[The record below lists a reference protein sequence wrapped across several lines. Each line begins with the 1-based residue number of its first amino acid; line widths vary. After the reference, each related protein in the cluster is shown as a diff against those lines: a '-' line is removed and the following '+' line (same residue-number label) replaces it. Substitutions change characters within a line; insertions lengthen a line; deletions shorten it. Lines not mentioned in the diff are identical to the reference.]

1 VATLIDLGVLLLA
14 HRRPALL
21 PLIVRQ
27 IKGAWPLS
35 CIQIALDRPS
45 PAVLEVVQDLSRVE
59 GVEVL
64 RCPLPAVAEREN
76 FMQVRAWQH
85 EQMLPRAPKYMAIWD
100 DDHVLE
106 ATAEA
111 KADMEWG
118 VDLIYAVK
126 AFLWD
131 SLALVNT
138 KMPEH
143 RSVLFFRVRPEDRFP
158 LDRMIHAPT
167 PLHDHPTSTACLGA
181 RLIDVGYLDA
191 AERAQIFARYA
202 RAGKIDAATKP
213 LVEPSAPKRFNT
225 ANHDLMDEVKAAL
238 K

>member
-1 VATLIDLGVLLLA
+1 VIDLGVLLLA

-64 RCPLPAVAEREN
+64 RCPMPAVAEREN
-76 FMQVRAWQH
+76 FMAVREWQRQ
-85 EQMLPRAPKYMAIWD
+85 QMASRDPKYMAIWD

-106 ATAEA
+106 STAEA
-111 KADMEWG
+111 KADMAAG
-118 VDLIYAVK
+118 IDLLYAVK
-126 AFLWD
+126 VFLWD
-131 SLALVNT
+131 SLQMVNT
-138 KMPEH
+138 RMPEH
-143 RSVLFFRVRPEDRFP
+143 RSVLFFRVRPGDAFP
-158 LDRMIHAPT
+158 LDRMIHAPADV
-167 PLHDHPTSTACLGA
+167 HDHPGSTALLGA

-213 LVEPSAPKRFNT
+213 LVEPPALKRFNT
-225 ANHDLMDEVKAAL
+225 ANHDLMDEIKAAL